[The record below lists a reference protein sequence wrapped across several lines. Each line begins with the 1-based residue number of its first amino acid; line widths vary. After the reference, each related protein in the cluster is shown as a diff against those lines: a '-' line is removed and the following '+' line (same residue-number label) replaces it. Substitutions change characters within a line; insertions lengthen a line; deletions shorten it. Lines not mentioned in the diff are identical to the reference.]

1 MPALAYG
8 IGAYRRDAAGLPE
21 LRLVNLFAEQS
32 PTGSPQPLLLDRP
45 SLVQHA
51 SYAGGATRLVWRR
64 DGVLDG
70 RLLVVCG
77 PQVYLNGVLL
87 GTVPGTGFC
96 RAAAGVGEAML
107 LAGGELFRVTGS
119 SLAPIDFPDGAKV
132 ADIDFLRG
140 RFVAVRE
147 GTGQFYWSDIL
158 DGATIDGLSFTTAES
173 QADPL
178 TAIRAIGDEL
188 WALGTETAEP
198 FTVSGDAE
206 LPYIPIGGRVF
217 PKGCLNAA
225 SVVALDNTIFW
236 VSPDRFVYRGSGA
249 TAPADRV
256 STHGIEERIAA
267 VPAADVSA
275 WGFTWRGHTFYVL
288 RCAGVG
294 TYVYDV
300 ATGQWAEWKSY
311 GRADWLAW
319 TGQNVEGEVYAGSFE
334 DGTVWRLVED
344 AVSDEGDAIE
354 RLFTA
359 LLPVPSGMVAVDSVE
374 ASVLAG
380 RAPLGVVPGMEL
392 RTSRDGGF
400 TWSAWRE
407 AGLGSIGEYRVR
419 PVWRRLGQADAPGM
433 AFEFR
438 LTDDAPLRLSAVL
451 MNESV
456 RGRSR

>member
-1 MPALAYG
+1 MPALAYA

-21 LRLVNLFAEQS
+21 LRVVNLFAEPS

-45 SLVQHA
+45 GLVQ
-51 SYAGGATRLVWRR
+51 YATYTGGATRLVWRR
-64 DGVLDG
+64 DGVLGG
-70 RLLVVCG
+70 RLLTVTGREVR
-77 PQVYLNGVLL
+77 LNGVKI
-87 GTVPGTGFC
+87 GEVPDGGIC
-96 RAAAGVGEAML
+96 RAAAGVGEAL
-107 LAGGELFRVTGS
+107 LLSGGALYRVTDS
-119 SLAPIDFPDGAKV
+119 AVAPIVFPDDAEV
-132 ADIDFLRG
+132 ADLDFLRG
-140 RFVAVRE
+140 RFVSVRKD
-147 GTGQFYWSDIL
+147 TGQFYWSDIL
-158 DGATIDGLSFTTAES
+158 DGTTIDGLSFTTAEA

-188 WALGTETAEP
+188 WALGTETVEP
-198 FTVSGDAE
+198 YTVSGDAE

-236 VSPDRFVYRGSGA
+236 VSPDRFVYRGGGA
-249 TAPADRV
+249 VPERI
-256 STHGIEERIAA
+256 STFGIEERIAG
-267 VPAADVSA
+267 VPVADVSA

-288 RCAGVG
+288 RCANVG
-294 TYVYDV
+294 TYAYDV

-311 GRADWLAW
+311 GRPDWLAW
-319 TGQNVEGEVYAGSFE
+319 TGQNVEGEVYAGSAA
-334 DGTVWRLVED
+334 DGKVWRLVED
-344 AVSDEGDAIE
+344 AVSDDGVALE

-359 LLPVPSGMVAVDSVE
+359 LLPVQSGSAAVDSVE

-380 RAPLGVVPGMEL
+380 RAPIGVVPGMEL

-407 AGLGSIGEYRVR
+407 AGIGAIGEYRAR

-438 LTDDAPLRLSAVL
+438 LTDQAPLRLSAVL